1 MYGTIDK
8 FLNYFLNRKFL
19 KSRLENWM
27 KAWIDNYLS
36 QKLAQGNWQEQI
48 DSYLNQKL
56 AQADLEKCIEQVQ
69 LNHYLV
75 YGDPQRLKLSAS
87 CVVNNALFNLSSGT
101 ICIGEDVFFG
111 HNVSLITGTHDY
123 NKFGKA
129 RMYDF
134 PIEGNDIAIEE
145 GVWIASNVTVIG
157 PCKIGKHSVV
167 AAGAVV
173 KGDVPSYQIVAG
185 VPAKIV
191 KTIAPTDELLDP
203 KKLS

>member
-8 FLNYFLNRKFL
+8 FLNYCLDRKFI

-27 KAWIDNYLS
+27 KAWVDNYLS
-36 QKLAQGNWQEQI
+36 QKLSQGYWQEQI
-48 DSYLNQKL
+48 DNYLDCKISQGYFDKRV
-56 AQADLEKCIEQVQ
+56 EQVR

-134 PIEGNDIAIEE
+134 PTEGNDIAIEE

-173 KGDVPSYQIVAG
+173 KGDIPSYQIVAG
-185 VPAKIV
+185 VPAKMVKAIV
-191 KTIAPTDELLDP
+191 PAESLRSK

>member
-8 FLNYFLNRKFL
+8 FLNFKFL
-19 KSRLENWM
+19 KSKFLKSKLENWM
-27 KAWIDNYLS
+27 KAWVDNYLS
-36 QKLAQGNWQEQI
+36 QKLSQGYWQEQI
-48 DSYLNQKL
+48 DNCLEQKISQVYLDKR
-56 AQADLEKCIEQVQ
+56 IEQVQ

-134 PIEGNDIAIEE
+134 PTEGNDIAIEE

-173 KGDVPSYQIVAG
+173 KGDIPSYQIVAG

-191 KTIAPTDELLDP
+191 KAIVPTE
-203 KKLS
+203 

>member
-8 FLNYFLNRKFL
+8 FLNYFLNYKFI

-27 KAWIDNYLS
+27 KAWVDNYLS
-36 QKLAQGNWQEQI
+36 QKLSQGYWQEQI
-48 DSYLNQKL
+48 DNYVNQKL
-56 AQADLEKCIEQVQ
+56 SQDYLDKRIEQVQ

-123 NKFGKA
+123 KKFGKA

-134 PIEGNDIAIEE
+134 PTEGNDIAIEE

-173 KGDVPSYQIVAG
+173 KGDIPSYQIVAG

-191 KTIAPTDELLDP
+191 KAIVPAESLRSQ

>member
-8 FLNYFLNRKFL
+8 FLNSFFNHNFFKSKL
-19 KSRLENWM
+19 KNWM
-27 KAWIDNYLS
+27 QGWVDNYLS
-36 QKLAQGNWQEQI
+36 QKLSQGYWQAQI

-56 AQADLEKCIEQVQ
+56 AQADLEKRIEQVQ

-123 NKFGKA
+123 TKFGKA

-134 PIEGNDIAIEE
+134 PTEGNDIAIEE

-191 KTIAPTDELLDP
+191 KTIVPTD
-203 KKLS
+203 

>member
-1 MYGTIDK
+1 MYATIDK
-8 FLNYFLNRKFL
+8 LLNYFLNDNFV

-27 KAWIDNYLS
+27 KTWVDN
-36 QKLAQGNWQEQI
+36 
-48 DSYLNQKL
+48 YLNQKL
-56 AQADLEKCIEQVQ
+56 SQGYLQEHIERYLQQKLSQVDLDKRIKQVQ

-75 YGDPQRLKLSAS
+75 YGDPQRLQLSAS

-101 ICIGEDVFFG
+101 ICIGENVFFG

-134 PIEGNDIAIEE
+134 PTEGNDIAIEE

-173 KGDVPSYQIVAG
+173 KGDIPSYQIVAG

-191 KTIAPTDELLDP
+191 KAIVPAESLRSQ